1 MMLMSFW
8 DQITDIFRSAEES
21 SPAAPTI
28 HELIDRD
35 EATLA
40 DYDHWKRTL
49 GRRRLLNWLTDQYA
63 VNQGGGRTDEA
74 VGFLDTNS
82 SKGFV
87 IYFHKTN
94 YQKAE
99 IQHFFDYL
107 KERMMQLGYRSQIS
121 DRRIFPRRDW
131 VETQERHYVKPRN
144 KYREG
149 SKLNQ
154 RFGNVM
160 IEFEL
165 RNDVPHNLRLRAT
178 IYVDAQYEKPAS
190 FSALMMALSA
200 EENEG

>member
-1 MMLMSFW
+1 MSFW
-8 DQITDIFRSAEES
+8 DQIADIFRSAEAS
-21 SPAAPTI
+21 TPAAPTV
-28 HELIDRD
+28 HELINRD
-35 EATLA
+35 EVTQL
-40 DYDHWKRTL
+40 DYDRWRRTL
-49 GRRRLLNWLTDQYA
+49 GRKRLLNWLTDQYA
-63 VNQGGGRTDEA
+63 IKRGNGRTDEA

-94 YQKAE
+94 YRREE

-107 KERMMQLGYRSQIS
+107 KERMLQLGYRSQIS
-121 DRRIFPRRDW
+121 DRRIFPRQDW

-144 KYREG
+144 RYEEG

-165 RNDVPHNLRLRAT
+165 RNDIPHNLRLRAT
-178 IYVDAQYEKPAS
+178 VYQDAQYEEADS
-190 FSALMMALSA
+190 FAALMIALAA
-200 EENEG
+200 EEDEG